1 MSAASTY
8 QFRHSVPNRSAT
20 ARPRSLSL
28 AEYQP
33 LTFDRDRVEAAYQ
46 QSLQQPASSAA
57 TSINLSQP
65 SLSSFSGPNSTDT
78 HATSFSTLSHNLKAG
93 DNPHAASTPHLPLA
107 PPTIPGGGY
116 GNFAGVGAGHSL
128 TPPDSPEHRDAQQLH
143 RQSILSP
150 VPGSP
155 LPPTPPQ
162 RPMTLPES
170 TFRRDVDVAADRAQ
184 AQDQT
189 MHPGIRRGHSAMDV
203 DGNAALAVE
212 SGGTASQSEPFENN
226 SPRGRGKRRALPDVP
241 TNVPQPVSGRDSAFT
256 PCDLLCIWL
265 PTHPI
270 PTLNRPD
277 WTRQLTEYCLQS
289 ISGTAHVGVRH
300 VQIPSTPCHVYFQR
314 LDKSQDADAD

>member
-46 QSLQQPASSAA
+46 QSLQQPASSTA
-57 TSINLSQP
+57 TSIDLSHP

-107 PPTIPGGGY
+107 PPTIPGAGY

-128 TPPDSPEHRDAQQLH
+128 TPPDSPDHRNAQQLH

-170 TFRRDVDVAADRAQ
+170 TFRRDVDVDVDVDVAADRDRAQ
-184 AQDQT
+184 AQAQDQS

-203 DGNAALAVE
+203 DGDAALAVE
-212 SGGTASQSEPFENN
+212 SGGTASQSEPFQNI
-226 SPRGRGKRRALPDVP
+226 SPRGRGKRRALPEVP

-256 PCDLLCIWL
+256 HAICCAYGFP
-265 PTHPI
+265 P
-270 PTLNRPD
+270 
-277 WTRQLTEYCLQS
+277 S
-289 ISGTAHVGVRH
+289 IA
-300 VQIPSTPCHVYFQR
+300 R
-314 LDKSQDADAD
+314 LDS